1 MIYRKQK
8 DYDNFKCIADKCP
21 KSCCVGWQIMID
33 EKSLKKYKKHT
44 GVFKERFE
52 TSVDY
57 SEESFYQH
65 SINKTCDN
73 NMASTNDDNSNNNMA
88 STNNINRC
96 NMLNDNGLCDLQSTL
111 GEEFLCDTCRLYPRH
126 IEEYFNIREHL
137 LTLSCP
143 EVTRMI
149 LSPEYDVKMTETR
162 DENYDDPEEFED
174 CDFFLYDQLEFARDK
189 MLETLSDKSI
199 PLQKRLSQIAYFAY
213 KLQLLFD
220 EGEILLMSNETIDNT
235 TNLDNATKPREIMGT
250 LPDYNYLLK
259 SLDILIGMEALES
272 SWTDEMIKVREY
284 WKSHDLNS
292 KEWKEILNSFSDSN
306 QVKTYDSSL
315 YLDLEFVFEK
325 ICKTLLYSYFCG
337 SVYDG
342 EIYARAM
349 IAVISTR
356 WIMMIYKASGFKLNE
371 TIYLYSREVEH
382 SDDNINTLIAFFEE
396 ELDSQYFME

>member
-1 MIYRKQK
+1 
-8 DYDNFKCIADKCP
+8 
-21 KSCCVGWQIMID
+21 MID
-33 EKSLKKYKKHT
+33 EESLKKYKNHT
-44 GVFKERFE
+44 GDFKERFE

-65 SINKTCDN
+65 SINETCDN
-73 NMASTNDDNSNNNMA
+73 SMA

-149 LSPEYDVKMTETR
+149 LNPEYDVKMTETR
-162 DENYDDPEEFED
+162 DEKYDDPEEFED

-199 PLQKRLSQIAYFAY
+199 PLQKRLRQIAYFAY

-220 EGEILLMSNETIDNT
+220 EGEILLMSNETIDKT
-235 TNLDNATKPREIMGT
+235 IHLDNTTKPRESMGT

-259 SLDILIGMEALES
+259 SLDVLIGMEALES

-284 WKSHDLNS
+284 WKSHDQNS
-292 KEWKEILNSFSDSN
+292 KEWKEIFNSFS
-306 QVKTYDSSL
+306 
-315 YLDLEFVFEK
+315 DLEFVFEK

-382 SDDNINTLIAFFEE
+382 SDDNINSLIAFFEE
-396 ELDSQYFME
+396 ELDSQYFLE